1 LEPKFL
7 PYVGA
12 FISNGVTFVSAN
24 VDEAAIVSRLPMFEA
39 IIEEGDVMYNPP
51 YWLHA
56 VGTPTGLSISIAN
69 RIWQDFFVQRDP
81 STYYWDALYKFQFP
95 QFVVKVAYKKLMKRL
110 IGKTY
115 KTNSLDLREK
125 EEEPYMPDEGVLPII
140 D

>member
-1 LEPKFL
+1 
-7 PYVGA
+7 
-12 FISNGVTFVSAN
+12 VTFVSAN